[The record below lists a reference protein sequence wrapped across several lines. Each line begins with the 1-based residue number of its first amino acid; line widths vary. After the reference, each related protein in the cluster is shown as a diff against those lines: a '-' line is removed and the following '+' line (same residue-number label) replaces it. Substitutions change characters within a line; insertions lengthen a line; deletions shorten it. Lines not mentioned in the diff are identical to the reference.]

1 MLANANV
8 TSLRV
13 TAVVELN
20 PVGAVR
26 LVSVVI
32 AAPHA
37 ANRNKNG
44 CRFKNG
50 DRKEEGG
57 AGIADST
64 EPGSI

>member
-13 TAVVELN
+13 TAVVELS
-20 PVGAVR
+20 PVGAVP

-37 ANRNKNG
+37 ANRNKMVTDLRRVTG
-44 CRFKNG
+44 KN
-50 DRKEEGG
+50 RV
-57 AGIADST
+57 APA
-64 EPGSI
+64 

>member
-13 TAVVELN
+13 TAVVELS
-20 PVGAVR
+20 PVGAVP

-44 CRFKNG
+44 YRFKKG
-50 DRKEEGG
+50 ERKE
-57 AGIADST
+57 
-64 EPGSI
+64 

>member
-57 AGIADST
+57 AGIADSAN
-64 EPGSI
+64 PGSV

>member
-1 MLANANV
+1 MPANANV

-44 CRFKNG
+44 YRFKKG
-50 DRKEEGG
+50 DRKE
-57 AGIADST
+57 
-64 EPGSI
+64 

>member
-13 TAVVELN
+13 TAVVELS
-20 PVGAVR
+20 PVGAVP

-44 CRFKNG
+44 YRFKKG
-50 DRKEEGG
+50 DRKESGG
-57 AGIADST
+57 AGIADSAN
-64 EPGSI
+64 PGSL